1 MEDII
6 EIYERFVEMRDS
18 HYGIYNYAGYDRDL
32 TAILEFARTYVDE
45 LKELRDIYN
54 KVKE

>member
-6 EIYERFVEMRDS
+6 EIYERFVEMRDTHS
-18 HYGIYNYAGYDRDL
+18 GIYNYAGYDRDL